1 MIKTQQI
8 KSSQV
13 INGFR
18 LVQNTED
25 LVVLEVAVHNPLEV
39 ALHPYLNTDWKY
51 ISVSKGVN
59 NTLTIIDKDGKSK
72 MYQINHFS
80 SKDRVK
86 ELPVQISKL
95 RKKVLETIFKY
106 GILIEVPS
114 LELPKK
120 LQIKQTSFGGAYT
133 VEGACNVIV
142 ADKNTPFEKVIET
155 VESYLGIHVTK
166 TNKDSD
172 IINGYSWM
180 VWYESIEDL
189 KKSLNRLETFLESF
203 QIYREGKTIT
213 LTRDELYD
221 FHRLDGAVGGMLT
234 LDSYKSMADSE
245 DIPII
250 EELCKDEE
258 VCFSL
263 DMDVQDKIFMAHN
276 IGEIEAGVC
285 EKYIDRYR
293 KEHDLP
299 VKSSTKHL
307 D

>member
-1 MIKTQQI
+1 MEKTQQI
-8 KSSQV
+8 KSSQI

-25 LVVLEVAVHNPLEV
+25 LVVLEVAVYSPLEV
-39 ALHPYLNTDWKY
+39 ALHPYLSTDWKY

-80 SKDRVK
+80 SKDRIK

-114 LELPKK
+114 LELPEK

-133 VEGACNVIV
+133 VEGVCNVIV
-142 ADKNTPFEKVIET
+142 ADKNTPFEKVIEK
-155 VESYLGIHVTK
+155 VESYLGIHVTE

-172 IINGYSWM
+172 ITNGYSWA
-180 VWYESIEDL
+180 VCYESIENF
-189 KKSLNRLETFLESF
+189 KKFLNRLETFPESF
-203 QIYREGKTIT
+203 QIYREGKTIA

-285 EKYIDRYR
+285 EKYIDKYR

>member
-1 MIKTQQI
+1 MVKTQQI
-8 KSSQV
+8 KSSQI

-25 LVVLEVAVHNPLEV
+25 LVVLEVAVCSPLEV

-51 ISVSKGVN
+51 VSVSKGVN
-59 NTLTIIDKDGKSK
+59 NTLAIIDKDGKSK

-80 SKDRVK
+80 SKDRTK

-95 RKKVLETIFKY
+95 RKKVLEAIFKY

-114 LELPKK
+114 LELPEK

-142 ADKNTPFEKVIET
+142 ADKSTPFEKVIEK

-172 IINGYSWM
+172 ITNGYSWM
-180 VWYESIEDL
+180 VCYESIEDF
-189 KKSLNRLETFLESF
+189 KKSLNRLEAFPESF
-203 QIYREGKTIT
+203 QIYRDGKTIT

-234 LDSYKSMADSE
+234 LDSYKSIADSE

-263 DMDVQDKIFMAHN
+263 DMDVQDKIFMVNN

-293 KEHDLP
+293 KKHGLP
-299 VKSSTKHL
+299 AKETQNI
-307 D
+307 

>member
-1 MIKTQQI
+1 MAKAQQI
-8 KSSQV
+8 KSNQV

-18 LVQNTED
+18 LAQDTED
-25 LVVLEVAVHNPLEV
+25 LVVLEVAVYSPLEI
-39 ALHPYLNTDWKY
+39 ALHPFLSTDWKY
-51 ISVSKGVN
+51 ISVSKGIN

-80 SKDRVK
+80 SKDHIK

-95 RKKVLETIFKY
+95 RKKVLEAIFKY

-114 LELPKK
+114 LELPEK

-133 VEGACNVIV
+133 VEGACDVIV
-142 ADKNTPFEKVIET
+142 ADESTPFEEVVKK
-155 VESYLGIHVTK
+155 VESYLGIHVTETK
-166 TNKDSD
+166 KDSD
-172 IINGYSWM
+172 ITNGYSW
-180 VWYESIEDL
+180 VVCYESVEDF
-189 KKSLNRLETFLESF
+189 KKSLSRLETFPESF

-234 LDSYKSMADSE
+234 LDSYKSTANSE

-263 DMDVQDKIFMAHN
+263 DMDIQDKIFMVN
-276 IGEIEAGVC
+276 DIGEIEKSVC
-285 EKYIDRYR
+285 EKYISRYR
-293 KEHDLP
+293 REHGLPAKEMQNI
-299 VKSSTKHL
+299 
-307 D
+307 

>member
-1 MIKTQQI
+1 MVKTQQI
-8 KSSQV
+8 KSNQV

-18 LVQNTED
+18 LIQNTED
-25 LVVLEVAVHNPLEV
+25 LVVLEVVVCSPLEV
-39 ALHPYLNTDWKY
+39 ALHPYLSTDWKY
-51 ISVSKGVN
+51 VSVSKGVN

-80 SKDRVK
+80 SKDRIK
-86 ELPVQISKL
+86 ALPVQISKL
-95 RKKVLETIFKY
+95 RKKVLEAIFKY

-114 LELPKK
+114 LELPEK

-142 ADKNTPFEKVIET
+142 ADKNTPFKKVIEK
-155 VESYLGIHVTK
+155 VESYLGSHVTE

-172 IINGYSWM
+172 ITNGYSWA
-180 VWYESIEDL
+180 VCYESIENF
-189 KKSLNRLETFLESF
+189 KKSLNRLETFPESF
-203 QIYREGKTIT
+203 QIYREGKIIT

-234 LDSYKSMADSE
+234 LDSYKSIANPE

-276 IGEIEAGVC
+276 ISEIEAGVC

>member
-1 MIKTQQI
+1 
-8 KSSQV
+8 
-13 INGFR
+13 
-18 LVQNTED
+18 
-25 LVVLEVAVHNPLEV
+25 
-39 ALHPYLNTDWKY
+39 
-51 ISVSKGVN
+51 
-59 NTLTIIDKDGKSK
+59 

-80 SKDRVK
+80 AKDHIK

-95 RKKVLETIFKY
+95 RKKVLEAIFKY

-114 LELPKK
+114 LELPEK

-133 VEGACNVIV
+133 VEGACDVIV
-142 ADKNTPFEKVIET
+142 ADKNTSFEKVIKK
-155 VESYLGIHVTK
+155 VESYLGIHVTE

-172 IINGYSWM
+172 ITNGYSWT
-180 VWYESIEDL
+180 VCYEPVEDF
-189 KKSLNRLETFLESF
+189 KKSLNRLEIFPESF
-203 QIYREGKTIT
+203 QIYREGKVIT

-234 LDSYKSMADSE
+234 LDSFKSMANSE

-263 DMDVQDKIFMAHN
+263 DMDVQDKIFMVNN

-293 KEHDLP
+293 KKHGLP
-299 VKSSTKHL
+299 AKETQNIQIKMVHYNCS
-307 D
+307 

>member
-1 MIKTQQI
+1 MAFVWFKTQ
-8 KSSQV
+8 K
-13 INGFR
+13 
-18 LVQNTED
+18 TWW
-25 LVVLEVAVHNPLEV
+25 
-39 ALHPYLNTDWKY
+39 YWKW
-51 ISVSKGVN
+51 
-59 NTLTIIDKDGKSK
+59 L
-72 MYQINHFS
+72 
-80 SKDRVK
+80 
-86 ELPVQISKL
+86 
-95 RKKVLETIFKY
+95 
-106 GILIEVPS
+106 ILIEVPS
-114 LELPKK
+114 LELPEK

-133 VEGACNVIV
+133 VEGACNVII
-142 ADKNTPFEKVIET
+142 AGKNTSFEKVVKK
-155 VESYLGIHVTK
+155 VEAYLGIHVTETK
-166 TNKDSD
+166 KDSD
-172 IINGYSWM
+172 ITNGYSWTIC
-180 VWYESIEDL
+180 YESVEDF
-189 KKSLNRLETFLESF
+189 KKSLSRLETFPESF
-203 QIYREGKTIT
+203 QIYREGKAIT

-263 DMDVQDKIFMAHN
+263 DMDIQDKIFMVHD

-299 VKSSTKHL
+299 VKRSINYL

>member
-1 MIKTQQI
+1 MVKTQQI
-8 KSSQV
+8 KSNQV

-18 LVQNTED
+18 LIQNTED
-25 LVVLEVAVHNPLEV
+25 LVVLEVAVCSPLEV
-39 ALHPYLNTDWKY
+39 ALHPYLSTDWKY
-51 ISVSKGVN
+51 VSVSKGVN

-72 MYQINHFS
+72 MYQINRFS
-80 SKDRVK
+80 SKDRIK
-86 ELPVQISKL
+86 ALPVQISKL

-114 LELPKK
+114 LELPEK

-133 VEGACNVIV
+133 VEGTCNVIV
-142 ADKNTPFEKVIET
+142 ADKNTSFEKVIKK
-155 VESYLGIHVTK
+155 VESYLGIHVTE

-172 IINGYSWM
+172 ITNGYSWT
-180 VWYESIEDL
+180 VCYESVEDF
-189 KKSLNRLETFLESF
+189 KKSLNRLETFPESF
-203 QIYREGKTIT
+203 QIYRDGKTIT
-213 LTRDELYD
+213 LARDELYD

-234 LDSYKSMADSE
+234 LDSYKSIANPE

-299 VKSSTKHL
+299 VKSSAKHL

>member
-1 MIKTQQI
+1 MVKTQQI
-8 KSSQV
+8 KSSQI

-25 LVVLEVAVHNPLEV
+25 LVVLKVAVYSPLEV

-51 ISVSKGVN
+51 ISVSKGIN
-59 NTLTIIDKDGKSK
+59 NTLTIVDKSGKSK

-80 SKDRVK
+80 SKDRIK
-86 ELPVQISKL
+86 ELPVQISNL
-95 RKKVLETIFKY
+95 RKKVLEAIFKY

-114 LELPKK
+114 LELPEK

-142 ADKNTPFEKVIET
+142 ADKSTPFEEVVKK
-155 VESYLGIHVTK
+155 VESYLRIHVTE
-166 TNKDSD
+166 TNKDLD
-172 IINGYSWM
+172 ITNGYSWT
-180 VWYESIEDL
+180 VCYESVEDF
-189 KKSLNRLETFLESF
+189 KKSLNRLETFPESF

-221 FHRLDGAVGGMLT
+221 FHRLDGAVGGMST
-234 LDSYKSMADSE
+234 LDSYKSVANPE

-250 EELCKDEE
+250 EELCKDED

-263 DMDVQDKIFMAHN
+263 DMDVQDKIFMVNN

-293 KEHDLP
+293 KKHGLP
-299 VKSSTKHL
+299 
-307 D
+307 

>member
-8 KSSQV
+8 KSNQV

-18 LVQNTED
+18 LIQNAED
-25 LVVLEVAVHNPLEV
+25 LVVLEVAIYNPLEI
-39 ALHPYLNTDWKY
+39 ALHPYLNIDWKY

-80 SKDRVK
+80 AKDHIK

-114 LELPKK
+114 LEFPEK

-142 ADKNTPFEKVIET
+142 ADKSTPFEEVIKK
-155 VESYLGIHVTK
+155 VESYLEIHVTE
-166 TNKDSD
+166 TNKNPD
-172 IINGYSWM
+172 ITNGYSWTIR
-180 VWYESIEDL
+180 YESVEDF
-189 KKSLNRLETFLESF
+189 KKSLNRLETFPESF
-203 QIYREGKTIT
+203 QIYRDGKAIT

-234 LDSYKSMADSE
+234 LDFYKSIANPK

-258 VCFSL
+258 ICFSL
-263 DMDVQDKIFMAHN
+263 DMDIQDKIFMAN
-276 IGEIEAGVC
+276 DIGEIEAGVC

-293 KEHDLP
+293 KEHGFS
-299 VKSSTKHL
+299 VKEMQNI
-307 D
+307 

>member
-1 MIKTQQI
+1 MAKAQQI
-8 KSSQV
+8 KSNQV

-18 LVQNTED
+18 LAQNAED
-25 LVVLEVAVHNPLEV
+25 LVVLEVAVYSPLEI

-51 ISVSKGVN
+51 ISVSKGIN
-59 NTLTIIDKDGKSK
+59 NTLTIIDKNGKSK

-80 SKDRVK
+80 SKDRIK

-95 RKKVLETIFKY
+95 RKKVLEAIFKY

-114 LELPKK
+114 LELPEK

-133 VEGACNVIV
+133 VEGTSNVIV
-142 ADKNTPFEKVIET
+142 ADKNTSFEKVVKK
-155 VESYLGIHVTK
+155 VESYLGIHITE

-172 IINGYSWM
+172 ITNGYSWT
-180 VWYESIEDL
+180 VCYESVEDF
-189 KKSLNRLETFLESF
+189 KKSLNKLETFPESF
-203 QIYREGKTIT
+203 QIYRDGKIIT

-234 LDSYKSMADSE
+234 LDSYKSMANPE

-250 EELCKDEE
+250 EELCKDED

-263 DMDVQDKIFMAHN
+263 DMDVQDKIFMVNN

-293 KEHDLP
+293 KEHEK
-299 VKSSTKHL
+299 VARNI
-307 D
+307 

>member
-1 MIKTQQI
+1 MAKAQRI
-8 KSSQV
+8 KSNQV

-25 LVVLEVAVHNPLEV
+25 LVVLEVAVYSPLEI

-51 ISVSKGVN
+51 ISVSKGIN

-80 SKDRVK
+80 SKDHIK

-95 RKKVLETIFKY
+95 RKKVLEAIFKY

-120 LQIKQTSFGGAYT
+120 LQIKQTSFGGSYT
-133 VEGACNVIV
+133 VEGACDVMI
-142 ADKNTPFEKVIET
+142 ADESTPFEKVIEK
-155 VESYLGIHVTK
+155 VEYYLGIHVTE
-166 TNKDSD
+166 TNKTPD
-172 IINGYSWM
+172 ITNGYPWA
-180 VWYESIEDL
+180 VCYESIDDF
-189 KKSLNRLETFLESF
+189 KKSLNRLETFPESF
-203 QIYREGKTIT
+203 QIYRDGKTIT
-213 LTRDELYD
+213 LTRDELYG
-221 FHRLDGAVGGMLT
+221 FHRLDGAVGGTLT
-234 LDSYKSMADSE
+234 LDSYKSIANPE

-263 DMDVQDKIFMAHN
+263 DMDVQDKIFMVN
-276 IGEIEAGVC
+276 DIGEIEESVC
-285 EKYIDRYR
+285 EKYISKYR
-293 KEHDLP
+293 REHGLPAKEIQNI
-299 VKSSTKHL
+299 
-307 D
+307 

>member
-1 MIKTQQI
+1 MVKTQQI
-8 KSSQV
+8 KSSQI

-25 LVVLEVAVHNPLEV
+25 LVVLEVAVCSPLEV
-39 ALHPYLNTDWKY
+39 ALHPYLSTDWKY
-51 ISVSKGVN
+51 VSVSKGVN
-59 NTLTIIDKDGKSK
+59 NTLTIVDKDGKSK
-72 MYQINHFS
+72 TYQINHFS
-80 SKDRVK
+80 TKDHIK

-95 RKKVLETIFKY
+95 RKKVLEAIFKY

-114 LELPKK
+114 LELPEK

-142 ADKNTPFEKVIET
+142 ADKNTSFEKVVKK
-155 VESYLGIHVTK
+155 VESYLEIHITETK
-166 TNKDSD
+166 KDSD
-172 IINGYSWM
+172 ITNGYSWA
-180 VWYESIEDL
+180 VCYESVEDF
-189 KKSLNRLETFLESF
+189 KKSLNRLETFPESF
-203 QIYREGKTIT
+203 QIYRDGKAIT

-234 LDSYKSMADSE
+234 LDSYKSIADSE

-263 DMDVQDKIFMAHN
+263 DMDVQDKIFMVNN

-293 KEHDLP
+293 KKHGLP
-299 VKSSTKHL
+299 AKETQNI
-307 D
+307 

>member
-1 MIKTQQI
+1 MAKAQQI
-8 KSSQV
+8 KSNQV

-18 LVQNTED
+18 LAQNAED
-25 LVVLEVAVHNPLEV
+25 LVVLEVAVYSPLEI

-51 ISVSKGVN
+51 ISVSKGIN
-59 NTLTIIDKDGKSK
+59 NTLTIIDKNGKSK

-80 SKDRVK
+80 SKDRIK

-95 RKKVLETIFKY
+95 RKKVLEAIFKY

-114 LELPKK
+114 LELPEK

-133 VEGACNVIV
+133 VEGTSNVIV
-142 ADKNTPFEKVIET
+142 ADKNTSFEKVVKK
-155 VESYLGIHVTK
+155 VESYLGIHITE

-172 IINGYSWM
+172 ITNGYSWT
-180 VWYESIEDL
+180 VCYESVEDF
-189 KKSLNRLETFLESF
+189 KKSLNKLETFPESF
-203 QIYREGKTIT
+203 QIYRDGKIIT

-234 LDSYKSMADSE
+234 LDSYKSMANPE

-250 EELCKDEE
+250 EELCKDED

-263 DMDVQDKIFMAHN
+263 DMDVQDKIFMVNN

-293 KEHDLP
+293 KKHGLP
-299 VKSSTKHL
+299 AKETQNI
-307 D
+307 

>member
-25 LVVLEVAVHNPLEV
+25 LVVLEVAVYSPLEV

-80 SKDRVK
+80 SKDRIK

-114 LELPKK
+114 LELPEK

-133 VEGACNVIV
+133 IEGACNVIV
-142 ADKNTPFEKVIET
+142 ADKSTPFEKVIEK

-172 IINGYSWM
+172 ITNGYSW
-180 VWYESIEDL
+180 VVCYESIENF
-189 KKSLNRLETFLESF
+189 KKSLNRLETFPESF
-203 QIYREGKTIT
+203 QIYRDGKIIT

-234 LDSYKSMADSE
+234 LDSYKSIANSE

-250 EELCKDEE
+250 EELCKDED

-263 DMDVQDKIFMAHN
+263 DMDVQDKIFMVNN
-276 IGEIEAGVC
+276 IGEIEAGAC
-285 EKYIDRYR
+285 KKYIDRYR
-293 KEHDLP
+293 KKHGLP
-299 VKSSTKHL
+299 AKETQNI
-307 D
+307 

>member
-1 MIKTQQI
+1 
-8 KSSQV
+8 
-13 INGFR
+13 
-18 LVQNTED
+18 
-25 LVVLEVAVHNPLEV
+25 
-39 ALHPYLNTDWKY
+39 
-51 ISVSKGVN
+51 
-59 NTLTIIDKDGKSK
+59 

-114 LELPKK
+114 LELPEK
-120 LQIKQTSFGGAYT
+120 LQIKQTSFGGVYT

-172 IINGYSWM
+172 ITNGYSWM
-180 VWYESIEDL
+180 VWYESIEDF
-189 KKSLNRLETFLESF
+189 KKSLNRLETFPESF

>member
-1 MIKTQQI
+1 MAKTQQI
-8 KSSQV
+8 KSSQI

-25 LVVLEVAVHNPLEV
+25 LVVLEVAVYSPLEV
-39 ALHPYLNTDWKY
+39 ALHSYLNIDWKY

-80 SKDRVK
+80 SKDHIK

-106 GILIEVPS
+106 GILIEVSS
-114 LELPKK
+114 LELPEK

-142 ADKNTPFEKVIET
+142 ADKNTPFEKVIEK
-155 VESYLGIHVTK
+155 VESYLGIHVTETK
-166 TNKDSD
+166 KDSD
-172 IINGYSWM
+172 ITNDYSWT
-180 VWYESIEDL
+180 VCYESVEDF
-189 KKSLNRLETFLESF
+189 KKSLNRLETFPESF
-203 QIYREGKTIT
+203 QIYRDGKAIT

-221 FHRLDGAVGGMLT
+221 FRRLDGAMGGMLT
-234 LDSYKSMADSE
+234 LDSYKSMANPE

-250 EELCKDEE
+250 EELCKDED

-263 DMDVQDKIFMAHN
+263 DMDIQDKIFMVNN

-293 KEHDLP
+293 KKHGLP
-299 VKSSTKHL
+299 AKEVQNI
-307 D
+307 

>member
-1 MIKTQQI
+1 MVKTQQI
-8 KSSQV
+8 KSGQV

-18 LVQNTED
+18 LVQNAED
-25 LVVLEVAVHNPLEV
+25 LVVLEVAVYSPLEI

-59 NTLTIIDKDGKSK
+59 NTLTIVDKNGKSK

-80 SKDRVK
+80 SKDRTK

-95 RKKVLETIFKY
+95 RKKVLEAILKY
-106 GILIEVPS
+106 GILIEVSS
-114 LELPKK
+114 LELPEK

-133 VEGACNVIV
+133 IEGACNVIV
-142 ADKNTPFEKVIET
+142 ADKSTPFEEVVKK
-155 VESYLGIHVTK
+155 VESYLGIHVTE
-166 TNKDSD
+166 TNKDLD
-172 IINGYSWM
+172 ITNGYSWT
-180 VWYESIEDL
+180 VCYESVEDF
-189 KKSLNRLETFLESF
+189 KKSLNRLETFPESF
-203 QIYREGKTIT
+203 QIYRDGKAIT

-221 FHRLDGAVGGMLT
+221 FRRLDGAMGGMLT
-234 LDSYKSMADSE
+234 LDSYKSMANPE

-250 EELCKDEE
+250 EELCKDED

-263 DMDVQDKIFMAHN
+263 DMDIQDKIFMGNN
-276 IGEIEAGVC
+276 IGEIEASVC
-285 EKYIDRYR
+285 EKYIDKYR

-299 VKSSTKHL
+299 VKSSTKYL

>member
-1 MIKTQQI
+1 MVKTQQI
-8 KSSQV
+8 KSSQI

-25 LVVLEVAVHNPLEV
+25 LVVLEVAVYSPLEV

-51 ISVSKGVN
+51 ISVSKGIN
-59 NTLTIIDKDGKSK
+59 NTLTIVDKNGKSK

-80 SKDRVK
+80 SKDRIK
-86 ELPVQISKL
+86 ELPVQISNL
-95 RKKVLETIFKY
+95 RKKVLEAIFKY

-114 LELPKK
+114 LELPEK

-142 ADKNTPFEKVIET
+142 ADKSTPFEEVVKK
-155 VESYLGIHVTK
+155 VESYLRIHVTE
-166 TNKDSD
+166 TNKDLD
-172 IINGYSWM
+172 ITNGYSWT
-180 VWYESIEDL
+180 VCYESVEDF
-189 KKSLNRLETFLESF
+189 KKSLNRLETFPESF

-234 LDSYKSMADSE
+234 LDSYKSVANPE

-250 EELCKDEE
+250 EELCKDED

-263 DMDVQDKIFMAHN
+263 DMDVQDKIFMVNN

-293 KEHDLP
+293 KKHGLP
-299 VKSSTKHL
+299 
-307 D
+307 

>member
-1 MIKTQQI
+1 MAKTQKI
-8 KSSQV
+8 KSNQV

-25 LVVLEVAVHNPLEV
+25 LVVLEVAVCSPLEI

-59 NTLTIIDKDGKSK
+59 NTLTIIDKDEKSK

-80 SKDRVK
+80 SKDRTK

-114 LELPKK
+114 LELPEK

-142 ADKNTPFEKVIET
+142 ADKNTPFEKVIEK
-155 VESYLGIHVTK
+155 VESYLGIHVTETK
-166 TNKDSD
+166 KDSD
-172 IINGYSWM
+172 ITNDYSWT
-180 VWYESIEDL
+180 VCYESVEDF
-189 KKSLNRLETFLESF
+189 KKSLNRLETFPESF
-203 QIYREGKTIT
+203 QIYRDGKAIT

-221 FHRLDGAVGGMLT
+221 FRRLDGAMGGMLT
-234 LDSYKSMADSE
+234 LDSYKSMANPE

-250 EELCKDEE
+250 EELCKDED

-263 DMDVQDKIFMAHN
+263 DMDIQDKIFMVNN

-293 KEHDLP
+293 KKHGLP
-299 VKSSTKHL
+299 AKEVQNI
-307 D
+307 

>member
-1 MIKTQQI
+1 MKTQQI

-25 LVVLEVAVHNPLEV
+25 LVVLEVAVCSPLEI
-39 ALHPYLNTDWKY
+39 ALHPFLSTDWKY
-51 ISVSKGVN
+51 ISISKGVN

-72 MYQINHFS
+72 MYQINYFS
-80 SKDRVK
+80 SKDSIK

-106 GILIEVPS
+106 GILIEAPS
-114 LELPKK
+114 LELPEK

-133 VEGACNVIV
+133 VEGACDVIV
-142 ADKNTPFEKVIET
+142 ADESTPFEEVVEK
-155 VESYLGIHVTK
+155 VESYLGIHVTETK
-166 TNKDSD
+166 KDSD
-172 IINGYSWM
+172 ITNGYSW
-180 VWYESIEDL
+180 VVCYESVEDF
-189 KKSLNRLETFLESF
+189 KKSLNRLETFPESF

-221 FHRLDGAVGGMLT
+221 FHRLDRAVGGMLT
-234 LDSYKSMADSE
+234 LDFYKSIADSE

-263 DMDVQDKIFMAHN
+263 DMDVQDKIFMAN
-276 IGEIEAGVC
+276 DIGEIEAGVC

-299 VKSSTKHL
+299 VKRDFL

>member
-1 MIKTQQI
+1 MVKTQQI
-8 KSSQV
+8 KSSQI

-25 LVVLEVAVHNPLEV
+25 LVVLEVAVCSPLEV
-39 ALHPYLNTDWKY
+39 ALHPYLSTDWKY
-51 ISVSKGVN
+51 VSVSKGVN
-59 NTLTIIDKDGKSK
+59 NTLTIVDKDGKSK

-80 SKDRVK
+80 TKDHIK

-95 RKKVLETIFKY
+95 RKKVLEAIFKY

-114 LELPKK
+114 LELPEK

-142 ADKNTPFEKVIET
+142 VDKNTSFEKVVKK
-155 VESYLGIHVTK
+155 VESYLEIHITETK
-166 TNKDSD
+166 KDSD
-172 IINGYSWM
+172 ITNGYSWA
-180 VWYESIEDL
+180 VCYESVEDF
-189 KKSLNRLETFLESF
+189 KKSLNRLETFPESF
-203 QIYREGKTIT
+203 QIYRDGKAIT

-234 LDSYKSMADSE
+234 LDSYKSIADSE

-263 DMDVQDKIFMAHN
+263 DMDVQDKIFMVNN

-293 KEHDLP
+293 KKHGLP
-299 VKSSTKHL
+299 AKETQNI
-307 D
+307 

>member
-1 MIKTQQI
+1 MTKTQQI
-8 KSSQV
+8 KSSKE

-25 LVVLEVAVHNPLEV
+25 LVVLEVAVYSPLEI

-80 SKDRVK
+80 SKDRIK

-95 RKKVLETIFKY
+95 RKKVLEAIFKY

-114 LELPKK
+114 LELPEK
-120 LQIKQTSFGGAYT
+120 LQIKQTSFGGTYT
-133 VEGACNVIV
+133 VEGTCNVIV
-142 ADKNTPFEKVIET
+142 ADKNTSFEKVVKKI
-155 VESYLGIHVTK
+155 ESYLGIHVIETK
-166 TNKDSD
+166 KDSD
-172 IINGYSWM
+172 ITNGYSWM
-180 VWYESIEDL
+180 VCYESVEDF
-189 KKSLNRLETFLESF
+189 KKSLNRLETFPESF

-221 FHRLDGAVGGMLT
+221 FHRLDGAVDGMLA
-234 LDSYKSMADSE
+234 LDSYKSIANPE

-263 DMDVQDKIFMAHN
+263 DMDVQDKIFMAKD

-293 KEHDLP
+293 KKHGLP
-299 VKSSTKHL
+299 AKETQNI
-307 D
+307 

>member
-25 LVVLEVAVHNPLEV
+25 LVVLEVAVHSPLEV

-180 VWYESIEDL
+180 VWYESIEDF
-189 KKSLNRLETFLESF
+189 KKSLNRLETFPESF

-293 KEHDLP
+293 KKHGLP
-299 VKSSTKHL
+299 AKETQNI
-307 D
+307 

>member
-1 MIKTQQI
+1 MAKTQKI
-8 KSSQV
+8 KSNQV

-25 LVVLEVAVHNPLEV
+25 LVVLEVAVYSPLEI
-39 ALHPYLNTDWKY
+39 ALHPYLSTDWKY
-51 ISVSKGVN
+51 ISISKGVN

-80 SKDRVK
+80 SKDRIK

-114 LELPKK
+114 LELPEK

-142 ADKNTPFEKVIET
+142 ADKSTLFEKVIEK

-172 IINGYSWM
+172 ITNGYSW
-180 VWYESIEDL
+180 VVCYESIENF
-189 KKSLNRLETFLESF
+189 KKSLNRLETFPESF
-203 QIYREGKTIT
+203 QIYRDGKIIT

-234 LDSYKSMADSE
+234 LDSYKSMASPE
-245 DIPII
+245 DVPII
-250 EELCKDEE
+250 EELCKDED

-263 DMDVQDKIFMAHN
+263 DMDVQDKIFMVNN

-293 KEHDLP
+293 KEHEK
-299 VKSSTKHL
+299 VVRNI
-307 D
+307 

>member
-1 MIKTQQI
+1 MVKTQQI
-8 KSSQV
+8 KSSQI

-25 LVVLEVAVHNPLEV
+25 LVVLEVAVCSPLEV
-39 ALHPYLNTDWKY
+39 ALHPYLSTDWKY
-51 ISVSKGVN
+51 VSVSKGVN
-59 NTLTIIDKDGKSK
+59 NTLTIVDKDGKSK

-80 SKDRVK
+80 TKDHIK

-95 RKKVLETIFKY
+95 RKKVLEAIFKY

-114 LELPKK
+114 LELPEK

-142 ADKNTPFEKVIET
+142 ADKNTSFEKVVKK
-155 VESYLGIHVTK
+155 VESYLEIHITETK
-166 TNKDSD
+166 KDSD
-172 IINGYSWM
+172 ITNGYSWA
-180 VWYESIEDL
+180 VCYESVEDF
-189 KKSLNRLETFLESF
+189 KKFLNRLETFPESF
-203 QIYREGKTIT
+203 QIYRDGKAIT

-221 FHRLDGAVGGMLT
+221 FHRLDGVVGGMLT
-234 LDSYKSMADSE
+234 LDSYKSIADSE

-263 DMDVQDKIFMAHN
+263 DMDVQDKIFMVNN

-293 KEHDLP
+293 KKHGLP
-299 VKSSTKHL
+299 AKETQNI
-307 D
+307 

>member
-13 INGFR
+13 TNGFR

-25 LVVLEVAVHNPLEV
+25 SVVLEVAVHSPLEV

-59 NTLTIIDKDGKSK
+59 NTLTIIDKNGKSK
-72 MYQINHFS
+72 MYQINYFS
-80 SKDRVK
+80 TKDHIK

-95 RKKVLETIFKY
+95 RKKVLEAIFKY
-106 GILIEVPS
+106 GILIEIPS
-114 LELPKK
+114 LELPEK

-142 ADKNTPFEKVIET
+142 ADKNTPFEKVIEK

-172 IINGYSWM
+172 IINRYSWM
-180 VWYESIEDL
+180 VWYESIEDF
-189 KKSLNRLETFLESF
+189 KKSLNRLETFPESF
-203 QIYREGKTIT
+203 QIYREGKAIT

-234 LDSYKSMADSE
+234 LDSYKSMANSE

-263 DMDVQDKIFMAHN
+263 DMDVQDKIFMVNN

-293 KEHDLP
+293 KKHGLP
-299 VKSSTKHL
+299 AKETQNI
-307 D
+307 

>member
-8 KSSQV
+8 KSSQI

-25 LVVLEVAVHNPLEV
+25 LVVLEVAVHSPLEV

-51 ISVSKGVN
+51 ISVSRGVN

-80 SKDRVK
+80 SKDRAK

-95 RKKVLETIFKY
+95 RKKVLEAIFKY
-106 GILIEVPS
+106 GILIEIPS
-114 LELPKK
+114 LELPEK

-142 ADKNTPFEKVIET
+142 ADKNTPFEKVIEK

-172 IINGYSWM
+172 TINGYSWM
-180 VWYESIEDL
+180 VWYESIEDF
-189 KKSLNRLETFLESF
+189 KKSLNRLETFPESF
-203 QIYREGKTIT
+203 QIYRDGKTIT

-234 LDSYKSMADSE
+234 LDSYKSIANPE

-250 EELCKDEE
+250 EELCKDED

-276 IGEIEAGVC
+276 IGEIEVGVC

>member
-1 MIKTQQI
+1 MAKTQQI
-8 KSSQV
+8 KSSQI

-25 LVVLEVAVHNPLEV
+25 LVVLEVAVYSPLEV
-39 ALHPYLNTDWKY
+39 ALHSYLNIDWKY

-80 SKDRVK
+80 SKDHIK

-106 GILIEVPS
+106 GILIEVSS
-114 LELPKK
+114 LELPEK

-142 ADKNTPFEKVIET
+142 ADKNTPFEKVIEK
-155 VESYLGIHVTK
+155 VESYLGIHVTETK
-166 TNKDSD
+166 KDSD
-172 IINGYSWM
+172 ITNDYSWT
-180 VWYESIEDL
+180 VCYESVEDF
-189 KKSLNRLETFLESF
+189 KKSLNRLETFPESF
-203 QIYREGKTIT
+203 QIYRDGKAIT

-221 FHRLDGAVGGMLT
+221 FRRLDGAMGGMLT
-234 LDSYKSMADSE
+234 LDSYKSMANPK

-250 EELCKDEE
+250 EELCKDED

-263 DMDVQDKIFMAHN
+263 DMDIQDKIFMVNN
-276 IGEIEAGVC
+276 ICEIEAGVC

-293 KEHDLP
+293 KKHGLP
-299 VKSSTKHL
+299 AKEVQNI
-307 D
+307 

>member
-1 MIKTQQI
+1 MAKTQQI
-8 KSSQV
+8 KSNQV

-25 LVVLEVAVHNPLEV
+25 LVVLEVAIYSPLEI
-39 ALHPYLNTDWKY
+39 ALHPYLSTDWKY

-59 NTLTIIDKDGKSK
+59 NTLTIVDKDGKSK

-80 SKDRVK
+80 AKDHIK

-95 RKKVLETIFKY
+95 RKKVLETILKY

-114 LELPKK
+114 LELPEK

-133 VEGACNVIV
+133 VEGTCNVIV
-142 ADKNTPFEKVIET
+142 ADKNTSFEKVIKK
-155 VESYLGIHVTK
+155 VESYLGIHVTE
-166 TNKDSD
+166 TNKDSN
-172 IINGYSWM
+172 IANGYSWA
-180 VWYESIEDL
+180 VCYESIENF
-189 KKSLNRLETFLESF
+189 KKSLNRLETFPESF
-203 QIYREGKTIT
+203 QIYREGKIIT

-234 LDSYKSMADSE
+234 LDSYKSIANPE

-258 VCFSL
+258 VCFLL

-285 EKYIDRYR
+285 EKYIDKYR
-293 KEHDLP
+293 KEHGLP
-299 VKSSTKHL
+299 AKETQNI
-307 D
+307 

>member
-1 MIKTQQI
+1 MVRTQKI
-8 KSSQV
+8 KSNQV

-25 LVVLEVAVHNPLEV
+25 LVVLEVAVYSPLEV
-39 ALHPYLNTDWKY
+39 ALHPYLSMDWKY
-51 ISVSKGVN
+51 VSVSKGVN
-59 NTLTIIDKDGKSK
+59 NTLTIINKDGKSK

-80 SKDRVK
+80 SKDRTK

-95 RKKVLETIFKY
+95 RKKVLEAILKY
-106 GILIEVPS
+106 GILIEVSS
-114 LELPKK
+114 LELPEK

-142 ADKNTPFEKVIET
+142 ADKSTPFEEVVKK
-155 VESYLGIHVTK
+155 VESYLGIHVTETK
-166 TNKDSD
+166 KDSD
-172 IINGYSWM
+172 ITNGYSWA
-180 VWYESIEDL
+180 VCYESVEDF
-189 KKSLNRLETFLESF
+189 KKSLNRLKTFPEFF
-203 QIYREGKTIT
+203 QIYRDGKTIT

-221 FHRLDGAVGGMLT
+221 FHRLDGAVSGMLT
-234 LDSYKSMADSE
+234 LDSYKSIADSE

-263 DMDVQDKIFMAHN
+263 DMDVQDKIFMVNN

-293 KEHDLP
+293 KKHGLP
-299 VKSSTKHL
+299 
-307 D
+307 

>member
-1 MIKTQQI
+1 MAKTQQI
-8 KSSQV
+8 KSNQV

-25 LVVLEVAVHNPLEV
+25 LVVLEVAVYSPLEI
-39 ALHPYLNTDWKY
+39 ALHPYLSTDWKY
-51 ISVSKGVN
+51 VSVSKGVN

-80 SKDRVK
+80 SKDRIK
-86 ELPVQISKL
+86 GLPVQISKL

-180 VWYESIEDL
+180 VWYESIEDF
-189 KKSLNRLETFLESF
+189 KKSLNRLETFPESF

-263 DMDVQDKIFMAHN
+263 DMDVQNKIFMGN
-276 IGEIEAGVC
+276 DIGEIEAGVC

-293 KEHDLP
+293 KKHGLP
-299 VKSSTKHL
+299 AKETQNI
-307 D
+307 